1 MSVSTTDAAR
11 TFFRVL
17 ESGELDDL
25 TPLLAESLVY
35 IVPYSRT
42 GDLAPDSV
50 FDGTEQVLGHLNP
63 DHRQP

>member
-42 GDLAPDSV
+42 GDLARTACSMV
-50 FDGTEQVLGHLNP
+50 QNRSSAT
-63 DHRQP
+63 